1 MFWTIAVVLTL
12 VTIVIAT
19 YPLMRK
25 ERKLD
30 SANAYDMTIY
40 KSQLQEIE
48 GDVERGLI
56 DETEA
61 EAARAEVARRL
72 IGAQDALE
80 KESESDRKTL
90 AATASVSHV
99 ESGRLNL
106 RFAVVAIALLIPFL
120 SLGLYFTLGSPELP
134 AQPLQARLSKP
145 PETQSLTELVASAEK
160 KLAANPDDLE
170 GWKRMAPVYAR
181 MRRTDD
187 AIKAYR
193 NILRLEGESVEALS
207 DLGEVLVIKNAGVV
221 NDEARELFQRANL
234 LDATAPKPRFFL
246 AIALGQSGETRDAIE
261 KWQAL
266 VADSAE
272 GAPWIPFAKEQIAA
286 LQKRNASGSTTERE
300 KAQSPLAG
308 PSKEDVDNAAELT
321 AEDRQQMIEGMVS
334 NLADRLNSEGGTADE
349 WVRLIRAELVLNRP
363 DMAAKTV
370 TRALDA
376 LQSDVDGL
384 EKVKASARSLGVSID
399 Q

>member
-12 VTIVIAT
+12 VTIAIVI

-25 ERKLD
+25 ERELD
-30 SANAYDMTIY
+30 SADAYDLKIY

-61 EAARAEVARRL
+61 ESARAEVARRL

-80 KESESDRKTL
+80 KEYDTNLKDPAS
-90 AATASVSHV
+90 TASASQA
-99 ESGRLNL
+99 EGGKSNL
-106 RFAVVAIALLIPFL
+106 RFVVVAIALLIPLL

-134 AQPLQARLSKP
+134 SQPLLSRLSKP
-145 PETQSLTELVASAEK
+145 PEAQSLTELVASAER

-181 MRRTDD
+181 MRRTDE
-187 AIKAYR
+187 AIQAYR
-193 NILRLEGESVEALS
+193 NILRLEGESVDILS
-207 DLGEVLVIKNAGVV
+207 DLGEVLVIQNAGVV

-246 AIALGQSGETRDAIE
+246 AIAEGQSGEVKDAIE
-261 KWQAL
+261 KWRAL
-266 VADSAE
+266 IADSAE
-272 GAPWIPFAKEQIAA
+272 DAPWIPFANEQIAA
-286 LQKRNASGSTTERE
+286 LQKRVAAGSTDNGEA
-300 KAQSPLAG
+300 AQAPLAG
-308 PSKEDVDNAAELT
+308 PSKEDVDNAAEMT
-321 AEDRQQMIEGMVS
+321 AEDRQQMIKGMVA

-349 WVRLIRAELVLNRP
+349 WVRLIRSELVLNRP

-384 EKVKASARSLGVSID
+384 EKVKAAARSLGVSID